1 MSSASPAVE
10 PSAANLAYVEEV
22 FEQFRRDP
30 ASVAPE
36 WRAVPGLHPPQPL
49 PSGPGGPGGGG
60 RGRRGG
66 GRRAGHRLPGPR
78 GAAHPQLPPPR
89 PQPGAD

>member
-36 WRAVPGLHPPQPL
+36 WRAGV
-49 PSGPGGPGGGG
+49 
-60 RGRRGG
+60 
-66 GRRAGHRLPGPR
+66 
-78 GAAHPQLPPPR
+78 
-89 PQPGAD
+89 